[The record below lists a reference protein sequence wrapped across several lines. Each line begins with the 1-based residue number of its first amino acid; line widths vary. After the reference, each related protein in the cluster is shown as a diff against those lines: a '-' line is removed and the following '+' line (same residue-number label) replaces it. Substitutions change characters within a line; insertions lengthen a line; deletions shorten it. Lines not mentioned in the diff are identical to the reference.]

1 VRHFTHKTFNK
12 LRSLP
17 WVLSVLI
24 IAILAASPLFFIYKE
39 VQQPT
44 QEMWGFLAEEIE
56 NPDSPT
62 GENDPSPLQN
72 YVTGSLIMLAGVTVL
87 TLIIGVGCAWLVSA
101 FRFRGRALLSVLLCL
116 PMAIPTYVMA
126 VMYNELL
133 MTSKYSLFIWVRENY
148 SPAAAA
154 DFSIYWKF
162 TLAILVLSFSFY
174 PYVFI
179 AARMAFKSQSA
190 AYLESSRVLGHGLGS
205 TFLKISLPLARPAI
219 IAGLTLALLETMNEF
234 GAMKILGI
242 ETLTTG
248 IFSAWLDFDELNSAV
263 RISAIMM
270 VLIFIILLFERLLRG
285 RRKYHTHRSSASEF
299 HGLAPRKLTT
309 AFIWT
314 VCLGVSFVTFIL
326 PVAKL
331 VQQAA
336 LALPDRDLQPY
347 LDLVLSSSWLA
358 VRACFVIIIA
368 AILLAYTVRIIPKW
382 WIHLSSKISL
392 LGYAIPGAILGVVL
406 LSVKGSLHHSADDLA
421 QWIFHSTVTGLI
433 IAYAIRFLAVGYN
446 PIEAGFKKI
455 NPHLDEA
462 SGSLGKSRLTTLFR
476 IHLPL
481 LRHSFLAAMV
491 VLFVDVMKELP
502 LTLILGPS
510 NNDTLATKTYGL
522 FAAEERIPEGSI
534 PALILVVTSLLG
546 LLIIST
552 LLNKKR
558 S

>member
-1 VRHFTHKTFNK
+1 MLNK

-17 WVLSVLI
+17 WVLSLLI
-24 IAILAASPLFFIYKE
+24 IAFIAASPLFFIYKE
-39 VQQPT
+39 VQQPA
-44 QEMWGFLAEEIE
+44 QEMWEFISEEIE
-56 NPDSPT
+56 NPDSLT
-62 GENDPSPLQN
+62 GENDPSPLQD
-72 YVTGSLIMLAGVTVL
+72 YVKGSLIMLAGVTIL

-116 PMAIPTYVMA
+116 PIALPTYVMA

-133 MTSKYSLFIWVRENY
+133 ETSKYSLFLWVRESY

-190 AYLESSRVLGHGLGS
+190 AYLESSRVLGRGLSS
-205 TFLKISLPLARPAI
+205 TFLKISLPLARPSI

-263 RISAIMM
+263 RISAVMM
-270 VLIFIILLFERLLRG
+270 VLIFILLLFERLLRG
-285 RRKYHTHRSSASEF
+285 RRKYHAHRSSAAEF
-299 HGLAPRKLTT
+299 HGFTPRKLTT
-309 AFIWT
+309 TFIWI
-314 VCLGVSFVTFIL
+314 VCLGVSFMAFIL
-326 PVAKL
+326 PVSKL

-347 LDLVLSSSWLA
+347 LSLVMSSSWLA
-358 VRACFVIIIA
+358 ARACFLIIIA
-368 AILLAYTVRIIPKW
+368 AVLLAYTARIIPKW
-382 WIHLSSKISL
+382 WVHLGTKISL

-421 QWIFHSTVTGLI
+421 QWIFHSTLTGLI

-455 NPHLDEA
+455 NPNLDEA
-462 SGSLGKSRLTTLFR
+462 SRSLGKNRLSTLFR

-481 LRHSFLAAMV
+481 LRHSFLAAAV
-491 VLFVDVMKELP
+491 ILFVDVMKELP

-534 PALILVVTSLLG
+534 PALILVITSLLG
-546 LLIIST
+546 LLILST
-552 LLNKKR
+552 IFNKKR